1 MDTGVTKEYQEIL
14 KIKGKL
20 SSSENDPKNL
30 TKVCLT
36 INEDN
41 FPINFTLGLICWYD
55 SFPSA
60 SW

>member
-30 TKVCLT
+30 TMIRFHLLAGECCSSMKK
-36 INEDN
+36 I
-41 FPINFTLGLICWYD
+41 
-55 SFPSA
+55 
-60 SW
+60 